1 MVRTK
6 PMKYTIASYIILVRR
21 DSSPQ
26 GQIYTNFLESQA
38 AKIYRYTSSSRVS
51 WPMSYWV
58 RVTYTVVVHKIPS
71 DERF

>member
-51 WPMSYWV
+51 
-58 RVTYTVVVHKIPS
+58 
-71 DERF
+71 

>member
-6 PMKYTIASYIILVRR
+6 PMKYTIASYIIVRR

-38 AKIYRYTSSSRVS
+38 AKIYRYTSSSRLS
-51 WPMSYWV
+51 
-58 RVTYTVVVHKIPS
+58 
-71 DERF
+71 

>member
-38 AKIYRYTSSSRVS
+38 AKIYTYTSSSRVS
-51 WPMSYWV
+51 
-58 RVTYTVVVHKIPS
+58 
-71 DERF
+71 